1 LLPPVEE
8 VSVQHEPD
16 ESGVDDASRLRDAD
30 EGSASRA
37 DQRSHQRRVRRRRG
51 LVLAGVVASL
61 LVVTLVATY
70 VRLNGNIHRLDVS
83 KMVGRDRPTPS
94 GNLATGPLNIL
105 LVGSDVR
112 QGTGNEG
119 YGDGKWEPGQHSDT
133 NILMHISGDR
143 DSVTMVSIPRDSMV
157 PAPVNCDANAPKDQ
171 WKIRQWNQNF
181 TTGGPG
187 CLIRTLE
194 GNTNVFVNHFAV
206 VDFGGFKK
214 MVDALGG
221 VPVCTTKAINDPQA
235 NFTLSPGRH
244 ELNGEQALG
253 YVRTRKTLGDGS
265 DIGRIKRQQAFMS
278 SVVQEATKS
287 SLLLRPD
294 RLLRFLDAAT
304 QSLTTDPEFGVA
316 AMRDVAESVKG
327 IGVDKIQFVTVPTEQ
342 YAPDH
347 NRVQWTPA
355 ADELWDAI
363 RSDRDLSTSKPTP
376 SPTTTKPLTVAP
388 DKIEVEVVND
398 SGVVGLAKQ
407 AIEAMRVQGFVN
419 AVSRNGTEAANGVTV
434 EHSTSQAEAAR
445 TVAAAFPGARLKTVD
460 GLGSRVRVIL
470 GAGAPSVAE
479 VPNRLGSAPI
489 PTPTITSTPSVAG
502 SIEPR
507 KADADICS

>member
-1 LLPPVEE
+1 M
-8 VSVQHEPD
+8 QHEPG
-16 ESGVDDASRLRDAD
+16 ESGVEDDAAQLDDAD
-30 EGSASRA
+30 GESASRVG
-37 DQRSHQRRVRRRRG
+37 QRAEHRAHQRRSRRRRG
-51 LVLAGVVASL
+51 LIVAGIVASL
-61 LVVTLVATY
+61 LVVTIVAAY

-83 KMVGRDRPTPS
+83 KMVGTDRPTPS
-94 GNLATGPLNIL
+94 GDLATGPLNIL

-112 QGTGNEG
+112 QGAGNQG
-119 YGDGKWEPGQHSDT
+119 YGDGAWEPGQHSDT

-143 DSVTMVSIPRDSMV
+143 KSVTMVSIPRDSMV
-157 PAPVNCDANAPKDQ
+157 PAPVKCDANAPKDQ
-171 WKIRQWNQNF
+171 WKIHQWNQNF

-206 VDFGGFKK
+206 VDFGGFKN
-214 MVDALGG
+214 MVNALGG
-221 VPVCTTKAINDPQA
+221 VPVCTTKAIDDPQA
-235 NFTLSPGRH
+235 DFTLAPGRH

-253 YVRTRKTLGDGS
+253 YVRTRKSLGDGS
-265 DIGRIKRQQAFMS
+265 DIGRIKRQQAFMA

-294 RLLRFLDAAT
+294 KLLRFLDAAT
-304 QSLTTDPEFGVA
+304 RSLTTDPEFGVG

-327 IGVDKIQFVTVPTEQ
+327 IGIDKIQFITVPTEQ

-355 ADELWDAI
+355 AKDLWEAI
-363 RSDRDLSTSKPTP
+363 RTDRDLSTPKPTP
-376 SPTTTKPLTVAP
+376 SPTATTKPLTVAP
-388 DKIEVEVVND
+388 DKIEVELVND

-407 AIEAMRVQGFVN
+407 ALEAMRVQGFVK
-419 AVSRNGTEAANGVTV
+419 AVSSNGTEEASGVTV
-434 EHSTSQAEAAR
+434 QHSASQAEAAR
-445 TVAAAFPGARLKTVD
+445 TVAAAFPGAKLKEVE

-470 GAGAPSVAE
+470 GAGAPNVVE
-479 VPNRLGSAPI
+479 VPNRLGRAPL
-489 PTPTITSTPSVAG
+489 PKPTITSTPTVAG
-502 SIEPR
+502 TIEAR

>member
-1 LLPPVEE
+1 
-8 VSVQHEPD
+8 VQHEPG
-16 ESGVDDASRLRDAD
+16 ESGVEDTSGLSDAER
-30 EGSASRA
+30 SASRA
-37 DQRSHQRRVRRRRG
+37 QQRLGLRTNQRHSRRRRG
-51 LVLAGVVASL
+51 LIAAGVVASL
-61 LVVTLVATY
+61 LVITIVGAY
-70 VRLNGNIHRLDVS
+70 VRFNGNIHRLDVS

-105 LVGSDVR
+105 LVGSDAR
-112 QGTGNEG
+112 QGAGNQG
-119 YGDGKWEPGQHSDT
+119 YGDGAWEPGQHSDT

-143 DSVTMVSIPRDSMV
+143 KSVTMVSIPRDSMV
-157 PAPVNCDANAPKDQ
+157 PAPVSCDANAPKDQ
-171 WKIRQWNQNF
+171 WKVSQWNQNF

-194 GNTNVFVNHFAV
+194 GNTNVYVNHFAV
-206 VDFGGFKK
+206 IDFGGFKK

-235 NFTLSPGRH
+235 EFTLAAGRH

-253 YVRTRKTLGDGS
+253 YVRTRKSLGDGS

-304 QSLTTDPEFGVA
+304 QSLTTDPEFGVSE
-316 AMRDVAESVKG
+316 MRDVAESVKG
-327 IGVDKIQFVTVPTEQ
+327 IGIDKIQFVTVPTEQ

-347 NRVQWTPA
+347 NRVQWTPDA
-355 ADELWDAI
+355 AQLWEAI
-363 RSDRDLSTSKPTP
+363 RTDRDLSTPKPTP
-376 SPTTTKPLTVAP
+376 TPTTTKPLTVAP
-388 DKIEVEVVND
+388 DKIEVEVVNN

-419 AVSRNGTEAANGVTV
+419 AVSSNGTQVMNGVTV
-434 EHSTSQAEAAR
+434 EHSAGQAEAAR
-445 TVAAAFPGARLKTVD
+445 TVAAAFPGARLKAVES
-460 GLGSRVRVIL
+460 LGPRVRVIL
-470 GAGAPSVAE
+470 GAGAPNVAE
-479 VPNRLGSAPI
+479 VPNRLGNAPI
-489 PTPTITSTPSVAG
+489 PRPSITSTPRVSG
-502 SIEPR
+502 SIEAR